1 MTESVLHINCLELLV
16 VQRALQSL
24 FPILIN
30 QTVLVMSD
38 NVVTVYYINRQG
50 SRRLRKLCKLAVA
63 LWDWCLPC
71 SITL

>member
-38 NVVTVYYINRQG
+38 NVVTVFYINQQG
-50 SRRLRKLCKLAVA
+50 SRRSRKLCKLAVA